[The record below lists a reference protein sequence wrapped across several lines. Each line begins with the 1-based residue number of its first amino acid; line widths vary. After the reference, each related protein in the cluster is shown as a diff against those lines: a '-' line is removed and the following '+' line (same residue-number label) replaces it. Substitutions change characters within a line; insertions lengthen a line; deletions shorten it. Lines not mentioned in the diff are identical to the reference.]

1 MLLKCHYS
9 DIVDLRIFTNDAP
22 GRLVA
27 IRDTDPVLGDWE
39 HRAFVPDPLGD
50 AMPKLD
56 PRTFMRV
63 ADARAAL
70 AALDNTAR
78 QLPNPTLLRLP
89 TLRREAQSTSAL
101 EGTYAPLA
109 DVLIADEDDPQ
120 TAELVEILNYV
131 RAATHGFGWIGDG
144 RPFSSALFSDL
155 QGLLMRGTPLAGESG
170 RLRDGQVV
178 IGRRADADP
187 AGFPVQNARFV
198 PVPPGDALRLGV
210 QDLADWM
217 RVDRRADIDPVVG
230 AAMSHYQ
237 LEALHP
243 FRDGNGRI
251 GRLMIVL
258 FLQAVGVLSE
268 PTLSVSPWFEARR
281 GEYYDGLLGVSTR
294 NDWDGFVRFFADG
307 LRQAADATRA
317 EMIALS
323 AVQSALKDR
332 VRASPLRADSAH
344 ALVDLAVANPTFTV
358 RKVEAD
364 LGISYGRANKLVRQ
378 LLDLGILDVVNASAY
393 KRRFYAPRVLAALT
407 HRAGN

>member
-1 MLLKCHYS
+1 MFAYE
-9 DIVDLRIFTNDAP
+9 AP

-27 IRDTDPVLGDWE
+27 IRDRDPVLGEWE
-39 HRAFVPDPLGD
+39 HRAFVPDPLGE
-50 AMPKLD
+50 AMPALD

-131 RAATHGFGWIGDG
+131 RAANHGFEWVSDG
-144 RPFSSALFSDL
+144 RPFSVAFFSDL

-178 IGRRADADP
+178 IGRRGDADP
-187 AGFPVQNARFV
+187 AGFPVHNARFV
-198 PVPPGDALRLGV
+198 PPPPGDDLQLGV
-210 QDLADWM
+210 QALADWM

-251 GRLMIVL
+251 GSPDDRAVSAGGRCAERADPDRLAVVRGTTRRVL
-258 FLQAVGVLSE
+258 
-268 PTLSVSPWFEARR
+268 R
-281 GEYYDGLLGVSTR
+281 
-294 NDWDGFVRFFADG
+294 
-307 LRQAADATRA
+307 
-317 EMIALS
+317 
-323 AVQSALKDR
+323 
-332 VRASPLRADSAH
+332 RASRSQHSQRLGRIRAVLRRRPPAGSGRNQDRDDRS
-344 ALVDLAVANPTFTV
+344 LCGAVRTQGP
-358 RKVEAD
+358 
-364 LGISYGRANKLVRQ
+364 RA
-378 LLDLGILDVVNASAY
+378 
-393 KRRFYAPRVLAALT
+393 VLASPC
-407 HRAGN
+407 R